1 MCVST
6 LRAVVVVVVL
16 CASLGACSRSNET
29 PPAGRGG
36 PIPITVAT
44 AQQKSV
50 PVQLR
55 AIGTVQPSESV
66 TVRSRIGGTLLK
78 THFKEGQ
85 DVREGDLLFTIDDR
99 QIQSEVRQAEANLGK
114 SAAELDNARREATR
128 YEELLKKGFVAQAQY
143 DTLVTRV
150 RSLEG
155 TVQAD
160 RAALQNTRVGAGYA
174 KIRAPMSGRTGAV
187 QVHEGDLI
195 SQNQTAM
202 VVINELA
209 PIDVVFALPE
219 RELPAVQRYRG
230 DRGELGVDAVNAKSG
245 EPLARGTL
253 SFIDNRVD
261 PATGTIQIKATFPN
275 DPIMLWPGQF
285 VNVVLTLAT
294 EPAVVVPSAAV
305 QTGQQGRYVFVVK
318 PDGTVESRPV
328 EAAREVDGEIVVAK
342 GVQAGEMVVTEGQ
355 LRLFAG
361 AKVQVQ
367 TEPAAASP
375 PTAPAP
381 K

>member
-1 MCVST
+1 MCVLT
-6 LRAVVVVVVL
+6 LRVVVAVL
-16 CASLGACSRSNET
+16 VLGASVASCSRSNET

-36 PIPITVAT
+36 PIPVTVAT

-99 QIQSEVRQAEANLGK
+99 QVQSEVRQAEANLGK

-128 YEELLKKGFVAQAQY
+128 YAELLKKGFVAQAQY
-143 DTLVTRV
+143 DTLITRV

-160 RAALQNTRVGAGYA
+160 RAAVQNARVGAGYA

-195 SQNQTAM
+195 AQNQTAL

-219 RELPAVQRYRG
+219 RELPDVQRYRG

-275 DPIMLWPGQF
+275 DPITLWPGQF

-294 EPAVVVPSAAV
+294 ESAVVVPSAAV

-328 EAAREVDGEIVVAK
+328 ETAREVDGEIVVAK
-342 GVQAGEMVVTEGQ
+342 GMQAGETVVTEGQ